1 MRYLL
6 ITYLAKPGGQIDEQV
21 QMAKSVKPKDLQTCN
36 IILDFQKKNVD
47 KCLIEGKVVSK
58 DWEQL
63 CGYFKQIYP
72 DVIDRLEK
80 AQTPP
85 PLTIPLPE

>member
-6 ITYLAKPGGQIDEQV
+6 ITYLSKPGGQIDEQV
-21 QMAKSVKPKDLQTCN
+21 QIAKNVKPKDLQTCN
-36 IILDFQKKNVD
+36 IILDFAEQKVD

-58 DWEQL
+58 DWDQL
-63 CGYFKQIYP
+63 RGYFHQIYP
-72 DVIDRLEK
+72 DVIDRIEK

-85 PLTIPLPE
+85 PLPTPLTE